1 MFDLDTLNHFSRCN
15 CVAICAALIPMNLL
29 VSTAVIGLT
38 AIDYPAQFRQRL
50 AVLGS
55 FLGLLLIA
63 HVTSWW
69 IAGVVAPATI
79 ILPSL
84 AVVCSI
90 VNWSC
95 IARPTFVRFWYL
107 RLRPSHPST
116 VG

>member
-1 MFDLDTLNHFSRCN
+1 MLDLDTLNHFSRCN

-29 VSTAVIGLT
+29 LSTAVIGLT
-38 AIDYPAQFRQRL
+38 AIDYPALLRQRL
-50 AVLGS
+50 ATLGS
-55 FLGLLLIA
+55 FLGVLLIA
-63 HVTSWW
+63 HVMSWW

-95 IARPTFVRFWYL
+95 IARPDFVQFWYQ
-107 RLRPSHPST
+107 RLRPSHPSA